1 MDLNNQNS
9 ATNTNTDSAT
19 PDFGNP
25 VDTSKPS
32 LDMDAINAAVTATD
46 GGNPNMQT
54 PFDVNEISLDN
65 VPQSQ
70 EELNNRLRANPEMN
84 LAGGSNITDTTN
96 PVAAANLAQ
105 STVGDNLPMSETPTE
120 EKKPTPA
127 ATFVDGDIVDDITS
141 SPASAETAPSYNDIN
156 SDPLSNL
163 EASAPELN
171 TAVVSNNPTDSNVAS
186 STTNATTPTNSA
198 SSTET
203 PTSADTSTPADSTST
218 HVENTITAPGKKS
231 KLPLILGII
240 GGVLVIAIVALIIIT
255 TSK

>member
-19 PDFGNP
+19 PDFGGP

-32 LDMDAINAAVTATD
+32 LDMDAINAAVTATE
-46 GGNPNMQT
+46 GSNPNMQT
-54 PFDVNEISLDN
+54 SFNVNEISLDD

-70 EELNNRLRANPEMN
+70 EELNNRLRANPKMN

-96 PVAAANLAQ
+96 PVATNLAQ
-105 STVGDNLPMSETPTE
+105 NTVGDNLPTSEIPTE
-120 EKKPTPA
+120 EKKSAPA
-127 ATFVDGDIVDDITS
+127 ATFVDGDIVDDTAS
-141 SPASAETAPSYNDIN
+141 SSASAETAPSYNDIN

-163 EASAPELN
+163 EANTPELN
-171 TAVVSNNPTDSNVAS
+171 TAAVSNIPTDSNVAS
-186 STTNATTPTNSA
+186 STANATTSTNSA
-198 SSTET
+198 PSTET
-203 PTSADTSTPADSTST
+203 PTSVDTSTPADSTST

-240 GGVLVIAIVALIIIT
+240 GVVLVIAIVALIIIT

>member
-54 PFDVNEISLDN
+54 PFDVNEISLDD

-70 EELNNRLRANPEMN
+70 EELNDRLRANPEMN
-84 LAGGSNITDTTN
+84 LAGGSNIADTTN
-96 PVAAANLAQ
+96 PAAADLAQ
-105 STVGDNLPMSETPTE
+105 NTVGDNLPMSETPTE

-141 SPASAETAPSYNDIN
+141 SPVSTETAPSYNDIN

-163 EASAPELN
+163 EANTPELN
-171 TAVVSNNPTDSNVAS
+171 TAVASNIPADSNVAS

-198 SSTET
+198 SSTEA
-203 PTSADTSTPADSTST
+203 PTSADTSTPADGTST

-240 GGVLVIAIVALIIIT
+240 GGVLVIVIVALIIIT